1 MTKQRGAANDHG
13 RGMDPRAGRAPVI
26 AALDIGQSKVSC
38 FIMKPDGVRHAD
50 RTIRV
55 AGASHVQSKGVRGGA
70 IINMDEAAQA
80 IGHIGQTVF
89 VEAARHAQRG
99 RRAAATGTDGYFGK
113 VGRWLREG
121 F

>member
-1 MTKQRGAANDHG
+1 MSGKPRAANDQG
-13 RGMDPRAGRAPVI
+13 RGLDPRAGRAPVV

-55 AGASHVQSKGVRGGA
+55 AGASHVQSKGVKGGA

-80 IGHIGQTVF
+80 VSYTHLTLPTK
-89 VEAARHAQRG
+89 A
-99 RRAAATGTDGYFGK
+99 
-113 VGRWLREG
+113 
-121 F
+121 

>member
-1 MTKQRGAANDHG
+1 MAGKQRGSANDQG

-55 AGASHVQSKGVRGGA
+55 AGATPSGNRWTKGSS
-70 IINMDEAAQA
+70 I
-80 IGHIGQTVF
+80 
-89 VEAARHAQRG
+89 
-99 RRAAATGTDGYFGK
+99 
-113 VGRWLREG
+113 
-121 F
+121 

>member
-1 MTKQRGAANDHG
+1 MQRGSANDQG

-80 IGHIGQTVF
+80 IGHA
-89 VEAARHAQRG
+89 VE
-99 RRAAATGTDGYFGK
+99 RAERA
-113 VGRWLREG
+113 
-121 F
+121 